1 MRAWTFIFGIS
12 YDLIDLVILSE
23 AKDLLSLAEARQ
35 CPFAA
40 LRMTIRRYVATW
52 GAQTSPPYFFFAS
65 SAIYTISCL
74 KMNRFGPSSRVTRTM
89 FLS

>member
-40 LRMTIRRYVATW
+40 LRMTIRGMLQLSGTE
-52 GAQTSPPYFFFAS
+52 GLTPYFFFAS

>member
-23 AKDLLSLAEARQ
+23 AKDLLSLAEAGTEG
-35 CPFAA
+35 
-40 LRMTIRRYVATW
+40 LTL
-52 GAQTSPPYFFFAS
+52 YFFFAS

>member
-40 LRMTIRRYVATW
+40 LRMTIR
-52 GAQTSPPYFFFAS
+52 GM
-65 SAIYTISCL
+65 L
-74 KMNRFGPSSRVTRTM
+74 
-89 FLS
+89 

>member
-40 LRMTIRRYVATW
+40 LRMTIRGMLQLSGTL
-52 GAQTSPPYFFFAS
+52 TPYFFFAS